1 MNQSRGRSSRGKSMT
16 LDRMVKVGIL
26 SAIAYVLMFIQMPIP
41 IAPPFM
47 KVDLA
52 DVPALIGGFAMG
64 PWYGVLIQL
73 IKNVL
78 NLTKTTTYGVGE
90 LSNFIIGSTFVLVSS
105 FIYKNNKSK
114 KNSII
119 GLLMGVITM
128 TLVATLSNAFV
139 VFPVYAN
146 VMNLDLQAFVDMTS
160 GNSLVNSYTTLMI
173 LSIAPFNLI
182 KGAVAS
188 LVTELIYKRI
198 SPILKY

>member
-1 MNQSRGRSSRGKSMT
+1 MNQSRGRSGRGKSMT
-16 LDRMVKVGIL
+16 LDRMVKIGIL

-114 KNSII
+114 KNSIF
-119 GLLMGVITM
+119 GLFMGVIAM
-128 TLVATLSNAFV
+128 TLVATISNAFV